1 MDELH
6 IQNLSNCCRHKY
18 WSVNFTIFQIKN
30 SFWRVF
36 VIWPNSVVSTLTSN
50 SCWYMF
56 FFVLGSLTPLSLIL
70 LANSATGNRE
80 SIPRQ
85 YSSNVSNTNLY
96 WFCKELG
103 HFLAILGYIL
113 QFTTFY
119 QFLARKKLIK
129 SRETAMGNRESI
141 PRQYSS
147 NVSNTNLYWFCK
159 ELWHFLAI
167 LGYLL
172 NMMLQFNNYLSSF
185 GKQKLLKS
193 CETGTFE
200 NRELIPRCYF
210 NNVSNTNL

>member
-96 WFCKELG
+96 WFCKEL
-103 HFLAILGYIL
+103 
-113 QFTTFY
+113 
-119 QFLARKKLIK
+119 
-129 SRETAMGNRESI
+129 
-141 PRQYSS
+141 
-147 NVSNTNLYWFCK
+147 
-159 ELWHFLAI
+159 WHFLAI

-200 NRELIPRCYF
+200 NRELIPRYYF

>member
-96 WFCKELG
+96 WFCKEL
-103 HFLAILGYIL
+103 
-113 QFTTFY
+113 
-119 QFLARKKLIK
+119 
-129 SRETAMGNRESI
+129 
-141 PRQYSS
+141 
-147 NVSNTNLYWFCK
+147 
-159 ELWHFLAI
+159 WHFLAI

-172 NMMLQFNNYLSSF
+172 NMMLQFNNFLSSF
-185 GKQKLLKS
+185 DTQKLSKS